1 MAIPSRQIGWS
12 TQSNLLWQISKRLEL
27 LIKVMGANNTT
38 TTTSS
43 TSTSTS
49 TSSTTT
55 TTTTLGPNLIQIGT
69 QIWTTK
75 NLNVTTYKDG
85 TLISESDWDYYSNN
99 PANEE
104 IYGKLYKGSIIND
117 PRGLAPLGY
126 HIPTDAEWAILTDYL
141 SGLTVAGGKMKA
153 TGTSLW
159 QFPNT
164 GATNESGFTG
174 LPGGFFQAFNGAF
187 NNQSTRGYFWSSS
200 ELETDSTK
208 LWYRYIN
215 HDNDDAVRANS
226 SKINGFSVR
235 LIKD

>member
-38 TTTSS
+38 TTTTSS

-55 TTTTLGPNLIQIGT
+55 TTTTLGPNLIRIGT

-85 TLISESDWDYYSNN
+85 TLISESDWDYYENN
-99 PANEE
+99 PANGE
-104 IYGKLYKGSIIND
+104 IFGKLYKGNIIND
-117 PRGLAPLGY
+117 PRGLAPVGY
-126 HIPTDAEWAILTDYL
+126 HIPTDAEWTILIDYL
-141 SGLTVAGGKMKA
+141 GGPTVAGGKMKSTDA
-153 TGTSLW
+153 TW
-159 QFPNT
+159 QIPNI

-174 LPGGFFQAFNGAF
+174 LAAGFFQGFNGAF
-187 NNQSTRGYFWSSS
+187 NNQSSTGYFWSSS

-208 LWYRYIN
+208 LWARYLQFG
-215 HDNDDAVRANS
+215 NDDAFRFS
-226 SKINGFSVR
+226 PSKINGFSVR

>member
-38 TTTSS
+38 TTTTSS

-55 TTTTLGPNLIQIGT
+55 TTTTLGPNLIRIGT

-85 TLISESDWDYYSNN
+85 TLISESDWDYYENN
-99 PANEE
+99 PANGE
-104 IYGKLYKGSIIND
+104 IFGKLYKGNIIND
-117 PRGLAPLGY
+117 PRGLAPVGY
-126 HIPTDAEWAILTDYL
+126 HIPTDAEWTILIDYL
-141 SGLTVAGGKMKA
+141 GGPTVAGGKMKSTDA
-153 TGTSLW
+153 TW
-159 QFPNT
+159 QIPNI

-174 LPGGFFQAFNGAF
+174 LAAGFFQGFNGAF
-187 NNQSTRGYFWSSS
+187 NNQSSTGYFWSSS

-215 HDNDDAVRANS
+215 HDNDDAVRANA

>member
-27 LIKVMGANNTT
+27 LIKVMAANNTTT

-75 NLNVTTYKDG
+75 NLDVATYRDG
-85 TLISESDWDYYSNN
+85 TLIPESDWDYYENN
-99 PANEE
+99 PANGE
-104 IYGKLYKGSIIND
+104 IFGKLYKGNVIKD
-117 PRGLAPLGY
+117 PKELAPVGY
-126 HIPTDAEWAILTDYL
+126 HIPTDDEWTILTDYL
-141 SGLTVAGGKMKA
+141 GGLSVAGGKMKSTDA
-153 TGTSLW
+153 TW
-159 QFPNT
+159 QSPNT

-174 LPGGFFQAFNGAF
+174 LAAGFLQGFNGAF
-187 NNQSTRGYFWSSS
+187 NNQSITGYFWSSS
-200 ELETDSTK
+200 ELESDSTK
-208 LWYRYIN
+208 LWARYLQSG
-215 HDNDDAVRANS
+215 NDDAFRFS
-226 SKINGFSVR
+226 PSKINGFSVR